1 MPCVGAGVLTWG
13 KSEGAVYCENCGLQI
28 FPEKQSCTRC
38 GKVPTQ
44 QFVQL
49 SALAILLIT
58 IIGNSVAGWMLL
70 PKLAATHPRLF
81 LFRAWLWS
89 DQECAK
95 YGWMPLAAAFLA
107 WEFFVWRKMRKRK
120 IIPKVKSWFSRKV
133 LTFVLAAGFAPIL
146 PWWLPAGQ
154 PSDKTLAALA
164 RYPGLPCAVS
174 WSAILIVAV
183 VLCLKA
189 ETRDLLLGRGKVLT
203 GVSLG
208 MLTLFLALTLLGWS
222 RT

>member
-1 MPCVGAGVLTWG
+1 M
-13 KSEGAVYCENCGLQI
+13 YCENCGLQI

-49 SALAILLIT
+49 SALAILLLT
-58 IIGNSVAGWMLL
+58 IIANSVAGWMLL
-70 PKLAATHPRLF
+70 PRLAASHPRLF

-95 YGWMPLAAAFLA
+95 YGWMPVAAGILA
-107 WEFFVWRKMRKRK
+107 WEFFVWRKIRKRK
-120 IIPKVKSWFSRKV
+120 IAPKIKGWFSRKV
-133 LTFVLAAGFAPIL
+133 LTFVLAAGFAPIV
-146 PWWLPAGQ
+146 PWWLPLGQ

-164 RYPGLPCAVS
+164 HYPGLPLIVS

-183 VLCLKA
+183 VLCVKA
-189 ETRDLLLGRGKVLT
+189 ETRDLLLGRGKALT

-208 MLTLFLALTLLGWS
+208 MLTIFLALTLLGWS
-222 RT
+222 WT

>member
-1 MPCVGAGVLTWG
+1 
-13 KSEGAVYCENCGLQI
+13 
-28 FPEKQSCTRC
+28 
-38 GKVPTQ
+38 
-44 QFVQL
+44 
-49 SALAILLIT
+49 
-58 IIGNSVAGWMLL
+58 
-70 PKLAATHPRLF
+70 
-81 LFRAWLWS
+81 
-89 DQECAK
+89 
-95 YGWMPLAAAFLA
+95 MPLAAAFLA

-120 IIPKVKSWFSRKV
+120 IMPKVKSWFSRKV

-183 VLCLKA
+183 VLCLRA

-208 MLTLFLALTLLGWS
+208 MLTIFLALTLLGWS

>member
-1 MPCVGAGVLTWG
+1 LGGGRVSARE
-13 KSEGAVYCENCGLQI
+13 KSEGEVYCENCGLQI

-38 GKVPTQ
+38 GALPTQ

-49 SALAILLIT
+49 SALAILLLT

-70 PKLAATHPRLF
+70 PKLAASHPRLF

-95 YGWMPLAAAFLA
+95 YGWMPVAAALLV
-107 WEFFVWRKMRKRK
+107 WEFFVWRKVRKRK
-120 IIPKVKSWFSRKV
+120 AVPKLKGWFSRKV

-146 PWWLPAGQ
+146 PWWLPVGQ

-174 WSAILIVAV
+174 WTAILVVAV
-183 VLCLKA
+183 ILCLKA

-208 MLTLFLALTLLGWS
+208 MLTLFLVLTLLGWS
-222 RT
+222 WT

>member
-1 MPCVGAGVLTWG
+1 
-13 KSEGAVYCENCGLQI
+13 VYCENCGLQI

-38 GKVPTQ
+38 GQVPTQ

-49 SALAILLIT
+49 IALAILLLT

-70 PKLAATHPRLF
+70 PKLAASHPRLF
-81 LFRAWLWS
+81 LFHAWLWS

-95 YGWMPLAAAFLA
+95 YGWMPLAAGLLA
-107 WEFFVWRKMRKRK
+107 WEFFVWRKVRKRK
-120 IIPKVKSWFSRKV
+120 IVPKVKGWFSRKV
-133 LTFVLAAGFAPIL
+133 LTFVLAAGFAPVL

-154 PSDKTLAALA
+154 PSDKTMAVLM

-222 RT
+222 WT

>member
-1 MPCVGAGVLTWG
+1 M
-13 KSEGAVYCENCGLQI
+13 
-28 FPEKQSCTRC
+28 
-38 GKVPTQ
+38 
-44 QFVQL
+44 
-49 SALAILLIT
+49 
-58 IIGNSVAGWMLL
+58 
-70 PKLAATHPRLF
+70 
-81 LFRAWLWS
+81 
-89 DQECAK
+89 
-95 YGWMPLAAAFLA
+95 
-107 WEFFVWRKMRKRK
+107 
-120 IIPKVKSWFSRKV
+120 PKVKSWFSRKV

-174 WSAILIVAV
+174 WTAILIVAV